1 MERAALK
8 SRFVVVFVSSR
19 VTSRLYCR
27 FLRDSGTDY
36 VMEKQKKEFGHR
48 QDAQLLPPE
57 ASANSLLIR
66 NLFSLAP
73 AARRF
78 QDGNEEKSSRVLVLG
93 PKRNPFS
100 LETLA
105 TTFQPLLIRD
115 MSAGRQHP
123 TENQSARAT
132 FSASRKNTRSAPL
145 YERNNL
151 LLLCLQ
157 LVI

>member
-1 MERAALK
+1 VPVADIAIRWKTFRGASGTKK
-8 SRFVVVFVSSR
+8 SICSR
-19 VTSRLYCR
+19 VRVQQSHVAAVLPFSPRLRYR
-27 FLRDSGTDY
+27 LRNG
-36 VMEKQKKEFGHR
+36 EAKKKEFGHR

-123 TENQSARAT
+123 TENQSRSGH
-132 FSASRKNTRSAPL
+132 FFGVSKNHSLSSAL
-145 YERNNL
+145 
-151 LLLCLQ
+151 
-157 LVI
+157 